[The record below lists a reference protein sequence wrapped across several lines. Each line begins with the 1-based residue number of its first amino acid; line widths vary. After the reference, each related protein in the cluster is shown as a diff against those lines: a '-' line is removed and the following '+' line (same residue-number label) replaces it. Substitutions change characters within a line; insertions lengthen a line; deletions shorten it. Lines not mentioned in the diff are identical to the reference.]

1 MPKPRPP
8 YPKSEALGALL
19 RQQREALGYSKN
31 RLARAAGVPDST
43 VLRFERGLFSA
54 PRPDKLARFAQL
66 LGLRLAD
73 LYAKAGYIVP
83 EELPSFASYLLVRYP
98 ALPQEAMAELEEHFE
113 HLLDRLGLAVDRT
126 PPLLE
131 ELGDEPLSEIS

>member
-1 MPKPRPP
+1 MSNIRKSTPR
-8 YPKSEALGALL
+8 SVALGALL
-19 RQQREALGYSKN
+19 RQKREDLGYSKK
-31 RLARAAGVPDST
+31 RLANAAGVPDST
-43 VLRFERGLFSA
+43 VIRLERGLFAA

-83 EELPSFASYLLVRYP
+83 DELPSFASYLPVRYP
-98 ALPQEAMAELEEHFE
+98 DLPQEAIAELRDHFE
-113 HLLDRLGLAVDRT
+113 NLLERLGLSVDGV

-131 ELGDEPLSEIS
+131 EHGEEPLADIS